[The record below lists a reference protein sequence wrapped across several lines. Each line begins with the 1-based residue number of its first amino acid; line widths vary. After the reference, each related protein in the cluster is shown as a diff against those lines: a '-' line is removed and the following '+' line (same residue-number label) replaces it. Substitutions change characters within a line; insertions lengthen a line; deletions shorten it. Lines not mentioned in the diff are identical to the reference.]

1 MNDRDD
7 ATARAAAYAAGAL
20 TAEERADFERELA
33 LDPQLAEETRGF
45 LTTAA
50 QLGAAVAPVE
60 PTSRLRDAVLGAIGD
75 APQLPVAAAPTESA
89 ESTAEPR
96 PTPGTGGTDAPAGVV
111 TAGPRAWFRR
121 PLAAVAA
128 AAVVVGIAGG
138 ATVYAVGQLA
148 PSEAPAPTASERIL
162 AQPDARTASSPVV
175 GGGHATLVW
184 SAASGRAAIVLDDL
198 PPLDDDRVYE
208 LWFMDDRGA
217 HPAGTFRTTG
227 GSHDLALE
235 GQMRAGAVVGIT
247 VEPDGGSPEPTTDPI
262 LTIASA

>member
-75 APQLPVAAAPTESA
+75 APQLPVAAAPGA
-89 ESTAEPR
+89 GPR
-96 PTPGTGGTDAPAGVV
+96 RTLGTGGTDTPAGVV
-111 TAGPRAWFRR
+111 TSGPRAWFHR

-148 PSEAPAPTASERIL
+148 QSEATAPTASERIL

-198 PPLDDDRVYE
+198 PPLGDDRVYE

-217 HPAGTFRTTG
+217 HPAGTFRTAG

-247 VEPDGGSPEPTTDPI
+247 VEPEGGSPEPTTDPI